1 MVFLEK
7 NNSHQNTY
15 TKSIGNVDAFF
26 YLYTLNLY
34 VMKAYISILTIVFIS
49 LLSCNSS
56 KETITNEKPHLQS
69 DTIRIANDE
78 IEYEV
83 IIIDGGFTSWFNSR
97 AKPRSYYTQSFLE
110 ARNQFWVL
118 EWNRRANLPTVY
130 NSNLYEMPINYET
143 TIDYGFEVN
152 YMIYNYLTYFQL
164 TNKQQLGGFP
174 ARI

>member
-1 MVFLEK
+1 
-7 NNSHQNTY
+7 
-15 TKSIGNVDAFF
+15 
-26 YLYTLNLY
+26 
-34 VMKAYISILTIVFIS
+34 MKTYISIII
-49 LLSCNSS
+49 LLFAFLFSCNSS
-56 KETITNEKPHLQS
+56 KNSSNTEPKLES

-83 IIIDGGFTSWFNSR
+83 LIIDGGFTNWFNSR
-97 AKPRSYYTQSFLE
+97 ARPRSFYTQSFLE
-110 ARNQFWVL
+110 ARNRFWVL

-130 NSNLYEMPINYET
+130 NSNLYEMPINYDSS
-143 TIDYGFEVN
+143 IDYGFEVN